1 MEKCALKLKA
11 LCLKIRL
18 KERGQAFS
26 FFSSKDTTQEMNGKT
41 QTGKIL
47 AKHIANRGLVCGI
60 YEVLQ
65 LNNRMLSHSIKYG

>member
-1 MEKCALKLKA
+1 MSKSEQIKK
-11 LCLKIRL
+11 KIDRL
-18 KERGQAFS
+18 DYIKVRN

>member
-1 MEKCALKLKA
+1 MKDFL
-11 LCLKIRL
+11 RL

>member
-1 MEKCALKLKA
+1 MKA
-11 LCLKIRL
+11 
-18 KERGQAFS
+18 FN
-26 FFSSKDTTQEMNGKT
+26 FFSSKDTTQEVNSKT

-47 AKHIANRGLVCGI
+47 AKHIANKGLVCGI

>member
-1 MEKCALKLKA
+1 MEKCALKLKD
-11 LCLKIRL
+11 LRLKIIL
-18 KERGQAFS
+18 KERGQAFN
-26 FFSSKDTTQEMNGKT
+26 FFSSKDTTQEVNSKT

-47 AKHIANRGLVCGI
+47 AKHIANKGLVCGI

>member
-1 MEKCALKLKA
+1 
-11 LCLKIRL
+11 
-18 KERGQAFS
+18 
-26 FFSSKDTTQEMNGKT
+26 MNGNT

-47 AKHIANRGLVCGI
+47 AKHITNKGLVCGI